1 MSSTELR
8 PSLALPGPWRAV
20 VCDMDGLLVRTDP
33 TWVRAKVILF
43 ERHGVEFH
51 DSDQRAVFGAA
62 EIHSATYFTRR
73 FGLPE
78 SEIPA
83 VRREYMDIVHELFR
97 EPVEI
102 NQGAGELLER
112 LSGRVPL
119 GLASNTRRTLVD
131 EVLGNTPFGHL
142 FDAITTGDET
152 DPKPAPG
159 VYLLACERLGVHPS
173 EAVALEDSP
182 VGVQAAKA
190 AGMSCIGIPS
200 NLQEPLTEA
209 DYQLD
214 SLTRLL

>member
-1 MSSTELR
+1 
-8 PSLALPGPWRAV
+8 
-20 VCDMDGLLVRTDP
+20 MDGLLVRTDP

-73 FGLPE
+73 FGLPD
-78 SEIPA
+78 SEIPV
-83 VRREYMDIVHELFR
+83 VRKEYMEIVHELFR
-97 EPVEI
+97 EPVEV
-102 NQGAGELLER
+102 NPGAGELLTR
-112 LSGRVPL
+112 LSGTVPL
-119 GLASNTRRTLVD
+119 GLASNTRRSLVD
-131 EVLGNTPFGHL
+131 EVLANTPFGHL
-142 FDAITTGDET
+142 FDTITTGDEA

-159 VYLLACERLGVHPS
+159 VYLLACERLGVDPS

-200 NLQEPLTEA
+200 DPGEPLAEA

-214 SLTRLL
+214 SLTQLL